1 MALNCGGFI
10 HLSTEEQALDQ
21 ELVLQKWG
29 QSWVLTLLWF
39 SLWLSQQCHCHI
51 HSKKSTGHLKRIIR
65 KCFVFPLLAIFFNE
79 SSGSTCMDVG
89 QSNYN
94 LGGAAKKKQT
104 MLWSKI
110 TKPSFGQSECRTSNN
125 NNKNNTFK
133 LSHQPITACVYNCI
147 EIMANENH

>member
-29 QSWVLTLLWF
+29 QFWVLTLLWF

-79 SSGSTCMDVG
+79 SSGSTCMEVG
-89 QSNYN
+89 QCNYN
-94 LGGAAKKKQT
+94 LGVAAKKK
-104 MLWSKI
+104 
-110 TKPSFGQSECRTSNN
+110 
-125 NNKNNTFK
+125 KNNAV
-133 LSHQPITACVYNCI
+133 I
-147 EIMANENH
+147 